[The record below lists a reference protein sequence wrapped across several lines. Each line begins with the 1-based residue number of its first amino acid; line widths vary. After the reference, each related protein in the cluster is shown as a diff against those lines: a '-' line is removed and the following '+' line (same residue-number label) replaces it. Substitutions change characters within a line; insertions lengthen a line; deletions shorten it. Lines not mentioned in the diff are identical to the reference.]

1 MYNHLPMPIKTVLTL
16 LLLGGLFLLS
26 GGSRPADI
34 PFLKHTLDLGAN
46 ESAAVMDVNGDG
58 RLDIVSGEIWM
69 EQPKTPGGKW
79 IRHHFRDLNYENGYI
94 DNFSDLPLD
103 VNGDGKMD
111 IVGCAWF
118 GKKLAWWENPGKTD
132 APWKEHLIDNASNN
146 EFCFLVDMDNDGKAR
161 ELITQYGNTK
171 VPAAWWE
178 VKNGEFV
185 KHEIS
190 DKSYGHGIGVGDV
203 NGDGRNDVL
212 TSQGWLEAP
221 ADPRQGNW
229 KMHPD
234 WKIEKHLGFL
244 HVADLNGDGL
254 NDVISTNAHD
264 YGLFWLEHQKDG
276 TFKQNKIDDVWSQA
290 HAMTMVDLN
299 GDGQMDFV
307 TGKRLWAHET
317 EPGAREPVGVF
328 WYEYRKSADGKK
340 LDWTRHIIDYGGRT
354 GGGMQIP
361 VVDIDG
367 DGDLDIICPGKGGLF
382 WFENLTKKK

>member
-1 MYNHLPMPIKTVLTL
+1 MHIKIISGAAILGALCL
-16 LLLGGLFLLS
+16 LV

-34 PFLKHTLDLGAN
+34 PFQKHLLDSGAN
-46 ESAAVMDVNGDG
+46 ESAAAMDVNGDG

-69 EQPKTPGGKW
+69 EAPKTPGGKW
-79 IRHHFRDLNYENGYI
+79 TRHQFRQLNYENNYI

-118 GKKLAWWENPGKTD
+118 GKKLTWWENPGKVD
-132 APWKEHLIDNASNN
+132 APWKEHVIDNSGSN

-161 ELITQYGNTK
+161 ELITQYGDKK

-178 VKNGEFV
+178 VKNGQFV

-190 DKSYGHGIGVGDV
+190 NVSYGHGIGVGDV

-212 TSQGWLEAP
+212 TAQGWLEAP
-221 ADPRQGNW
+221 VDPRQGNW
-229 KMHPD
+229 KLHSD
-234 WKIEKHLGFL
+234 WKTEKHLGFL
-244 HVADLNGDGL
+244 HVWDVNGDGR

-264 YGLFWLEHQKDG
+264 YGIFWMEQLADG
-276 TFKQNKIDDVWSQA
+276 TFKQNKIDDAWSQA

-307 TGKRLWAHET
+307 TGKRHWAHDHD
-317 EPGAREPVGVF
+317 PGAQDPLGIY
-328 WYEYRKSADGKK
+328 WYESRKSADGKK

-354 GGGMQIP
+354 GTGMQIP

-367 DGDLDIICPGKGGLF
+367 DGDLDIICPGKGGLYL
-382 WFENLTKKK
+382 FENLTKKK